1 MSFIDTLKRAFGF
14 STRGEEIEEEEYN
27 YTSIGYA
34 ANNKA
39 PQRNV
44 DPRPVSEVDTPQAES
59 VETVTP
65 INAGDEHADYNRLK
79 AAFDKVTAERDR
91 YKQDKLSAERQKQ
104 ALTDRVYDLEHQLT
118 ANEQEREK
126 LFAENKRLEV
136 KIKRLEANRLG
147 SATDTA
153 AVGDPAPNAEA
164 EMLQAELDSRDKQIA
179 QLNASLTE
187 QKHVAAQLKHDLE
200 TLEVKSRMAD
210 TMVADLQSAAA
221 TSARQLQQSQAELK
235 AANEELVEANANLE
249 LAAKA
254 VSSVNRLEDLKY
266 KQDLRIAEL
275 KRAVDMREKEIRSLN
290 STIEHN
296 LRRHAENEA
305 LMREEIKQLRAGIIP
320 EDNTV
325 DVTETPEMTGN
336 EPRRR
341 RQRSKTDRRNGDNG
355 DDNPGQ
361 MSLFS

>member
-1 MSFIDTLKRAFGF
+1 MSFIETLKRAFGF
-14 STRGEEIEEEEYN
+14 TTRGEEMEEEEYD

-34 ANNKA
+34 ANKA
-39 PQRNV
+39 SLSNV
-44 DPRPVSEVDTPQAES
+44 DQRHAPSTPIAGPVAES
-59 VETVTP
+59 EESVTP
-65 INAGDEHADYNRLK
+65 VNVGDLNVEYERLK
-79 AAFDKVTAERDR
+79 AAFEKVTTERDR

-118 ANEQEREK
+118 TNEQEREK

-136 KIKRLEANRLG
+136 KIKRLEANRPG
-147 SATDTA
+147 GRNGAVVA
-153 AVGDPAPNAEA
+153 AGTSGNAEA

-187 QKHVAAQLKHDLE
+187 QKHASAQLKHDLE
-200 TLEVKSRMAD
+200 TLEVKTRMAE

-221 TSARQLQQSQAELK
+221 TSSRQLQQSQADLK
-235 AANEELVEANANLE
+235 AANLELEEANANLE

-305 LMREEIKQLRAGIIP
+305 LMREEIKQLRAGIIT
-320 EDNTV
+320 DDTQV
-325 DVTETPEMTGN
+325 DVTATPEIQG
-336 EPRRR
+336 
-341 RQRSKTDRRNGDNG
+341 
-355 DDNPGQ
+355 
-361 MSLFS
+361 